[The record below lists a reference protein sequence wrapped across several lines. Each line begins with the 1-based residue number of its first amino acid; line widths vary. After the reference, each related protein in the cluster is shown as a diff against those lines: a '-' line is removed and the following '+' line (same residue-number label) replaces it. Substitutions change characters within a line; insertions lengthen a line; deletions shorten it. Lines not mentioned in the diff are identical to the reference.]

1 MSECK
6 PSAKDKGKLDKKQV
20 QKYTEKY
27 TDDFDGR
34 IIDVWLNEAITRQR
48 RQKNAALA
56 TIRECNQRKPERGS
70 QRKKLY

>member
-20 QKYTEKY
+20 QKERIYNY
-27 TDDFDGR
+27 DFDGR

-48 RQKNAALA
+48 KQINSALA
-56 TIRECNQRKPERGS
+56 PLESANSRETKKEEE
-70 QRKKLY
+70 RKKLY